1 VEFFSSEQALA
12 LTMRVKGVLR
22 GGVYLRAQPYFDTMN
37 LVVGLGNLRFDL
49 STEKGLLNTADWMLH
64 DKLILILADTVKKDI
79 SEELNGLPKLIEQEI
94 EKGKSGEK

>member
-1 VEFFSSEQALA
+1 
-12 LTMRVKGVLR
+12 
-22 GGVYLRAQPYFDTMN
+22 
-37 LVVGLGNLRFDL
+37 
-49 STEKGLLNTADWMLH
+49 LLNTADWMLH